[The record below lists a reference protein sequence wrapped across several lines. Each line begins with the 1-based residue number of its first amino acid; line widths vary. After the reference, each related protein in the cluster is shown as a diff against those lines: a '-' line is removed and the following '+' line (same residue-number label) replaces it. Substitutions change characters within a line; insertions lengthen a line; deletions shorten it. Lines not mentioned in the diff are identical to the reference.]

1 MNDGSLANFELWSIE
16 TLTLILV
23 ERISYDLIMLLIQGS
38 SKSSIAPIER
48 RTMECHLVAI
58 PQNSTHKDSLHP
70 QPMSNDLDSTNP
82 VVSFFNE
89 FTHFISEIQAA
100 AVILTEF
107 TPQRD
112 EFCLKK
118 RTDSWLLTSGT
129 ELKIIR
135 IPEIETAGREAS
147 KPDVEVWALLDVQ
160 KSLW

>member
-1 MNDGSLANFELWSIE
+1 
-16 TLTLILV
+16 
-23 ERISYDLIMLLIQGS
+23 MLLIQGS
-38 SKSSIAPIER
+38 SKSFIAPIER
-48 RTMECHLVAI
+48 RTMECHLEAI

-107 TPQRD
+107 TPHRD

-118 RTDSWLLTSGT
+118 RTLLTSGT
-129 ELKIIR
+129 DLKIIV

-147 KPDVEVWALLDVQ
+147 KPDVEV
-160 KSLW
+160 